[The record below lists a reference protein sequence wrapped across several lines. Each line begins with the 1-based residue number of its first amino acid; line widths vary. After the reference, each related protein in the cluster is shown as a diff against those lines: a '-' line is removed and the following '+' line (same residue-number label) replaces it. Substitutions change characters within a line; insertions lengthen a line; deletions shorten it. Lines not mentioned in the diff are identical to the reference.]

1 MHHHGGEDLGH
12 HVSNRCRVNAANQ
25 IRMTM
30 LAGLF
35 SVIAVLVAFSA
46 NSQEQVTE
54 LKLLMGDVSLNKLP
68 FVLAGFHADRV
79 ASLDERLS
87 DRFRFL
93 A

>member
-1 MHHHGGEDLGH
+1 MGEDMGH
-12 HVSNRCRVNAANQ
+12 HFSNRCRVNAAM
-25 IRMTM
+25 RSRTVK

-35 SVIAVLVAFSA
+35 SVITVLAAFPA